1 MARYLGPKMKICRR
15 LGVQLS
21 DKAARFFA
29 KRDIKEQRTT
39 TTGRRKKK
47 SQYGERLE
55 EKQKV
60 KAFYG
65 VLERQFRNYYRVAS
79 SQPGNTGENLLQLLE
94 RRLDNVVYRAGF
106 ANSRAQARQFIV
118 HGHVRVNGEKVDVPS
133 FLVEPEMIIAPAKSD
148 KSKTLL
154 NLFLDHT
161 RSSHKPSWLEIA
173 DADGQTRAKVASM
186 PTRDQI
192 ELEVNEQLIVELLS
206 R

>member
-1 MARYLGPKMKICRR
+1 MARYLGPKMKISRR
-15 LGVQLS
+15 LGVPLS
-21 DKAARFFA
+21 DKAERFFS
-29 KRDIKEQRTT
+29 KRDIKEQRM

-60 KAFYG
+60 KAYYG
-65 VLERQFRNYYRVAS
+65 VLERQFRKYYRIAS
-79 SQPGNTGENLLQLLE
+79 SQPGNTGENLMRLLE

-106 ANSRAQARQFIV
+106 ASSRAQARQFIS
-118 HGHVRVNGEKVDVPS
+118 HGHVRINGEKVDVPS
-133 FLVEPEMIIAPAKSD
+133 FLVEPEMIISPATRE

-161 RSSHKPSWLEIA
+161 HSAHKPTWMETVDS
-173 DADGQTRAKVASM
+173 DGQTRIKIAAL
-186 PTRDQI
+186 PTRDQV
-192 ELEVNEQLIVELLS
+192 ELDVNEQLIVELLS

>member
-1 MARYLGPKMKICRR
+1 MARYLGPKMKISRR

-29 KRDIKEQRTT
+29 KRDIKEQRM

-60 KAFYG
+60 KSFYG
-65 VLERQFRNYYRVAS
+65 VLERQFRKYYRIAS
-79 SQPGNTGENLLQLLE
+79 SQPGNTGENLLQMLE

-133 FLVEPEMIIAPAKSD
+133 FLVEPEMVIAPAKRE

-154 NLFLDHT
+154 NVFLEHT
-161 RSSHKPSWLEIA
+161 HSSHKPNWIEVA
-173 DADGQTRAKVASM
+173 EADGQMRARIASM
-186 PTRDQI
+186 PSRDQI